1 MFSLRAFAYL
11 VRFRCLY
18 YAALAGNVIIMIS
31 FCRAPVFTLCFI
43 TLKGAFVQDV
53 LAAHYDFK
61 HPLSLSPPL
70 CLSLTLSLLL
80 SLCCVSIKLSLIVR
94 FVELV

>member
-31 FCRAPVFTLCFI
+31 FCRAPVITLCFI
-43 TLKGAFVQDV
+43 SLKGAFVQDL

-61 HPLSLSPPL
+61 HPLSLPPS
-70 CLSLTLSLLL
+70 LSLSV
-80 SLCCVSIKLSLIVR
+80 SHFVSAVIFVLC
-94 FVELV
+94 